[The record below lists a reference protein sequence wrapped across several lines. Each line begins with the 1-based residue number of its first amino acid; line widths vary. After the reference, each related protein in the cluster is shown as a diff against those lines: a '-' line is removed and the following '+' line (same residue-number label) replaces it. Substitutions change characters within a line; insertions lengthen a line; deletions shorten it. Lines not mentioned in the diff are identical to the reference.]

1 MHDRAHNQAFT
12 LIELAIVLAILGIVA
27 ALAATRHGSLLRSAR
42 ITLAQNEMQRIRDA
56 FLGTSAADG
65 YLDDMS
71 SLPGFSPAYLRLGNL
86 LTATN
91 LYVLGGRRAD
101 TDSTNDWS
109 GIHHASPAAFTNWDS
124 ALSRGWR
131 GPYILASAGA
141 APVTAFPAPDDRATP
156 SDPTWAERGFYPSVA
171 HLSLPSD
178 YLSASPYG
186 LPGDPALLDP
196 WAAPYV
202 LQIPPAQAFVT
213 ASGALADVPETERFR
228 YARIVSAGPD
238 GVLATPCYNS
248 NTNASG
254 SSWSADQRRASI
266 FAGTSAERGDDLV
279 LFLLRADA
287 YHAAYNHEG
296 DDR

>member
-1 MHDRAHNQAFT
+1 MHNRAHNQAFT

-27 ALAATRHGSLLRSAR
+27 ALAATRHGTLLRNAR
-42 ITLAQNEMQRIRDA
+42 TTLAQNEMQRIRDA
-56 FLGTSAADG
+56 FLGTSSATG

-71 SLPGFSPAYLRLGNL
+71 ALPGFSPAYLRIGNL
-86 LTATN
+86 LTSTN

-101 TDSTNDWS
+101 TDSGEWADL
-109 GIHHASPAAFTNWDS
+109 HHAAPAAFTNWDA

-131 GPYILASAGA
+131 GPYLLPSAGS
-141 APVTAFPAPDDRATP
+141 APVTTFPAPDDRASA
-156 SDPTWAERGFYPSVA
+156 SDPTWAERGFYPPVA

-178 YLSASPYG
+178 YLSSSPYG
-186 LPGDPALLDP
+186 LPGDPVLLDP
-196 WAAPYV
+196 WDAPYV

-238 GVLATPCYNS
+238 GVLSTPCYHS

-254 SSWSADQRRASI
+254 SAWSADQRRASI

-287 YHAAYNHEG
+287 YRADYNHEG
-296 DDR
+296 DAR